1 MPTVKGALR
10 RARGAP
16 IPVPGTQGFRGLSR
30 LSAQQ
35 VLDVVYE
42 LILGREPDPTGT
54 QSYLGGLQNGSIT
67 PQEIAN
73 WAVAS
78 GEWWSVTP
86 FPGLGQSLHFSRML
100 FVRSLPAAARILDLG
115 GTALGNATGALVLM
129 GYPYQ
134 FEDLVVIDLPS
145 DERNAIYQEASAHE
159 VTQTALGPVRYRYH
173 SMVDLSDYPDNSVDL
188 VYSGQ
193 SIEHV
198 PLDVADTVLSEV
210 CRVLKPGGYLGIDTP
225 NARVTRLQQD
235 EFIDPDHEHE
245 YTHAELSEKLTRAGF
260 EIVEAKGL
268 NYAGP
273 SLAAGHFDV
282 AQLSSARGMFNQI
295 EDCYLLAYLC
305 RVPSA

>member
-1 MPTVKGALR
+1 MATVKGALR
-10 RARGAP
+10 RLRGAP
-16 IPVPGTQGFRGLSR
+16 LPPPWAGRWRSLSR

-35 VLDVVYE
+35 ALDVVYE
-42 LILGREPDPTGT
+42 LILSREPDPTGT
-54 QSYLGGLQNGSIT
+54 GSYLGGLQNGTIT
-67 PQEIAN
+67 PQEVAQ

-86 FPGLGQSLHFSRML
+86 FPGLGQSLHFSRMV
-100 FVRSLPAAARILDLG
+100 FVRSLPAARRILDLG

-129 GYPYQ
+129 GYPYP
-134 FEDLVVIDLPS
+134 FDDLVVIDLPS
-145 DERNAIYQEASAHE
+145 EERNALYQEDTAHAA
-159 VTQTALGPVRYRYH
+159 TQTALGPVRYRYH
-173 SMVDLSDYPDNSVDL
+173 SMVDLSDYADGSVDL

-210 CRVLKPGGYLGIDTP
+210 RRVLRPGGYLALDTP

-245 YTHAELSEKLTRAGF
+245 YTHAELHQKLTRAGF
-260 EIVEAKGL
+260 DVVESKGL

-273 SLAAGHFDV
+273 SLDRGRFD
-282 AQLSSARGMFNQI
+282 AEEIATARGLFSQI

-305 RVPSA
+305 QVPE